1 VLINKSNDKNWK
13 KKKKK
18 KEVQQ
23 HVAVEIMH

>member
-1 VLINKSNDKNWK
+1 MLIIGK
-13 KKKKK
+13 KEKKKK